1 MTGKATAATF
11 KTYRSVANFERARE
25 IAHTTSPFTI
35 EVRFLGGLTP
45 NQQDA
50 FATAADRWSRVIVG
64 DLDTALVG
72 DDIIDDLL
80 IEAEGVTI
88 DGKRGIL
95 GMAGP
100 TDFRDG
106 AARFGAFLP
115 AKGVM
120 RFDSADLAA
129 MEADNTLLDVITH
142 EMGHVLGIGT
152 LWTDFDLLVGAGTR
166 NPTFEGP
173 RAKAE
178 FATLVDEQ
186 GPAPVPVANFGGPG
200 TQDSHWREAVFAHEL
215 MSPFISGS
223 ANPLSRMTAAS
234 LGDLGYQ
241 VDPDGAEPYTLPDL
255 LELAREGALIPHTA
269 PIGEGMMLPVVPT
282 RLPASTP

>member
-1 MTGKATAATF
+1 MSKVTTGTF
-11 KTYRSVANFERARE
+11 KTYRAVADFQRAKE
-25 IAHTTSPFTI
+25 IADTTSPFTI

-45 NQQDA
+45 HQQDA
-50 FATAADRWSRVIVG
+50 FAAAADRWAKVIVG
-64 DLDTALVG
+64 DLDTAVVG

-88 DGKRGIL
+88 DGPGGIL

-106 AARFGAFLP
+106 SALSGAGLP

-120 RFDSADLAA
+120 RFDSADLTK
-129 MEADNTLLDVITH
+129 METDGTLVDVITH

-152 LWTDFDLLVGAGTR
+152 LWKPFGLLTGAGGQD
-166 NPTFEGP
+166 PTFTGP
-173 RAKAE
+173 RAQAE
-178 FATLVDEQ
+178 FAALVSEAQ
-186 GPAPVPVANFGGPG
+186 PVPVPVANFGGPG
-200 TQDSHWREAVFAHEL
+200 TRDSHWREAVFVNEL

-223 ANPLSRMTAAS
+223 NNPLSRMTAAG

-241 VDPDGAEPYTLPDL
+241 VDLDGAEPYTLPDL
-255 LELAREGALIPHTA
+255 LRIARSGGLVPHTA
-269 PIGEGMMLPVVPT
+269 PVGDGMMLPAVPT
-282 RLPASTP
+282 QLPATTP